1 MNKITL
7 SGVITKEPVFS
18 HEVYGEKFFELEVSS
33 SRKSGTVDTLIVC
46 ASETLLSSDNV
57 VGSPIKIVGEIRTRN
72 IHEDDKN
79 RVRVFVFAREVLTYN
94 NTHDEN
100 CVELEGYIC
109 KQPKYRE
116 TPLGREIADVLVACN
131 RPYGK
136 SDYIPTVAWGRNARR
151 VGDMSVADKINVNGR
166 LQSREYTKHYDDGT
180 EEVKVTYELSANMI
194 ELVKDER
201 EEYYG

>member
-1 MNKITL
+1 MNKIIL
-7 SGVITKEPVFS
+7 SGVITKEPIFS

-33 SRKSGTVDTLIVC
+33 SRKSGTVDTLFVC

-72 IHEDDKN
+72 IHIDDEK
-79 RVRVFVFAREVLTYN
+79 RRLHIFVFAREVMEYDDDFDTN
-94 NTHDEN
+94 F
-100 CVELEGYIC
+100 VVMEGVIC
-109 KQPKYRE
+109 REPKYRE
-116 TPLGREIADVLVACN
+116 TPLGREIAEVMVACN

-151 VGDMSVADKINVNGR
+151 VGDMSVADKIHVKGR
-166 LQSREYTKHYDDGT
+166 LQSREYTKHYEDGT

-194 ELVKDER
+194 ELIKDEKG
-201 EEYYG
+201 ELL

>member
-7 SGVITKEPVFS
+7 SGVITKEPIFS

-72 IHEDDKN
+72 IHIDDEK
-79 RVRVFVFAREVLTYN
+79 RRLHIFVFAREIMEYDDGFDTNFV
-94 NTHDEN
+94 
-100 CVELEGYIC
+100 VMEGFIC
-109 KQPKYRE
+109 RDTKYRG
-116 TPLGREIADVLVACN
+116 TPLGREIAEVMVACN

-151 VGDMSVADKINVNGR
+151 VGGMSVADKIHVQGR
-166 LQSREYTKHYDDGT
+166 LQRREYTKHYEDGT

-201 EEYYG
+201 EE

>member
-1 MNKITL
+1 MNSITL
-7 SGVITKEPVFS
+7 SGVITKEPIFS
-18 HEVYGEKFFELEVSS
+18 HEVYGEKFFEFEVSS
-33 SRKSGTVDTLIVC
+33 SRKSGTVDTLFVC
-46 ASETLLSSDNV
+46 ASETLLTSNDV
-57 VGSPIKIVGEIRTRN
+57 VGAKIKIIGEIRTRN
-72 IHEDDKN
+72 IHEEEKN
-79 RVRVFVFAREVLTYN
+79 RVQVFVFAREVLTYN
-94 NTHDEN
+94 STHDEN

-180 EEVKVTYELSANMI
+180 EEVKVTYELSANMV
-194 ELVKDER
+194 ELIKDEKG
-201 EEYYG
+201 E